1 MPCFLRSYD
10 GSEHLLNAILAMS
23 LPFFC
28 FVSATFLELR
38 GDNNSLR
45 SLARALPLA
54 VAGAASALLLIP
66 LPVYWSI
73 NVSSDPLSRPLS
85 VVALLVAP
93 SGFVCRYKSHFAAT
107 LIVFGGAVLA
117 FFWYLNRVIE

>member
-23 LPFFC
+23 LPFLC

-38 GDNNSLR
+38 RDNNSLR

-54 VAGAASALLLIP
+54 VAGAASSLLLIP

-73 NVSSDPLSRPLS
+73 NVSSDLLSKPMS
-85 VVALLVAP
+85 VVALLVAS

-107 LIVFGGAVLA
+107 LIVFGGTVLA